1 MLTVDSRP
9 MTWEERIEVQ
19 QTCLRAYPPLLSR
32 DGLSQSFFGVACG
45 GFCSAI
51 LITIPAALLYV
62 VLSLLHLPTAILGW
76 LIAGGAVAGALFSGG
91 QMRKE
96 QAEWAGTYAQE
107 LADGVVELLHCTVQ
121 DAAEVAD
128 PDGDPGYFLDVGDS
142 RLLYLF
148 AQCVESSAEDGCFPN
163 SELRWVR
170 TPRTRTTLAFE
181 CLGEPFPLS
190 RQIEPDYETSES
202 LPRHGDVFPGTLD
215 TLKEDLRRFQAS
227 RSEGE

>member
-1 MLTVDSRP
+1 MLSVESRP

-19 QTCLRAYPPLLSR
+19 QACLRAYPPLLSWG
-32 DGLSQSFFGVACG
+32 GLSECFFGIFCG

-51 LITIPAALLYV
+51 LITIPAGFLYV
-62 VLSLLHLPTAILGW
+62 ILSLLRLPTAVLGW
-76 LIAGGAVAGALFSGG
+76 LIAGGAVAGALFSGW

-96 QAEWAGTYAQE
+96 QAEQAVLYAQE
-107 LADGVVELLHCTVQ
+107 LAEGVAEVLHCTAQ
-121 DAAEVAD
+121 DAAEIAD

-148 AQCVESSAEDGCFPN
+148 AQCVETSAEEGRFPN

-170 TPRTRTTLAFE
+170 TPRTRLTLAFE
-181 CLGEPFPLS
+181 CLGEPFPS

-202 LPRHGDVFPGTLD
+202 VPRHGDVIPGTLD
-215 TLKEDLRRFQAS
+215 TLKEDLSRFQDAQNAD
-227 RSEGE
+227 R